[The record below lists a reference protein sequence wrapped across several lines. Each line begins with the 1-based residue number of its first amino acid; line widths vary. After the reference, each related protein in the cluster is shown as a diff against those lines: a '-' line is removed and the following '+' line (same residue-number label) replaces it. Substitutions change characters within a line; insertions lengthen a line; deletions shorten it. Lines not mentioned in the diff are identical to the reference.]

1 MYATISIQHRREYE
15 GLVHGLYSPQE
26 YETPQTVRAD
36 IINMGLL
43 CKCLLGTPQCT
54 GDKSSPLHGED
65 YFDEQKEV
73 EQKIC
78 DS

>member
-1 MYATISIQHRREYE
+1 MTESYPINSRVYAE
-15 GLVHGLYSPQE
+15 SPQE

-78 DS
+78 DW